1 MNDFNARLDKC
12 KKQNVNIVKDNDAA
26 IKKLQTLLKSRDS
39 LHEAMSKLRSSQLI
53 HLKEEKKKEDIQRKN
68 AGTRAEEKEKDKT
81 LKEHRRNR
89 DVKAR
94 KVEAYNKIRTA
105 NNTALLHEA
114 SRLKDDNIRL
124 KRIIS
129 SVIMNS
135 HYGMAT
141 GRL

>member
-1 MNDFNARLDKC
+1 M
-12 KKQNVNIVKDNDAA
+12 
-26 IKKLQTLLKSRDS
+26 
-39 LHEAMSKLRSSQLI
+39 
-53 HLKEEKKKEDIQRKN
+53 
-68 AGTRAEEKEKDKT
+68 
-81 LKEHRRNR
+81 
-89 DVKAR
+89 KAR

-114 SRLKDDNIRL
+114 SKLKDDNIRL

-129 SVIMNS
+129 TVIMNS